1 MAISAAAPSPT
12 PTRLGGIE
20 KQSSR
25 PVDLTKPAPTSFGDT
40 LKMAINTVNDS
51 SIAADKTAGQMST
64 GKAAIDEA
72 MIMLEKADV
81 QFRLMTQVR
90 NKVVS
95 AYQEVMRLNF

>member
-1 MAISAAAPSPT
+1 MAIHAAAPSPT

-20 KQSSR
+20 KTSTK
-25 PVDLTKPAPTSFGDT
+25 PLDLTAPAPTSFGET
-40 LKMAINTVNDS
+40 LKMAINTVNES
-51 SIAADKTAGQMST
+51 SIAADKTAGQMAT

-72 MIMLEKADV
+72 MVMLEKADI

-95 AYQEVMRLNF
+95 AYQEVMKLNF

>member
-1 MAISAAAPSPT
+1 MAIQAAAPSPT

-20 KQSSR
+20 KTSTK
-25 PVDLTKPAPTSFGDT
+25 PIDLTQSEPTSFGET
-40 LKMAINTVNDS
+40 LKMAINSVNES
-51 SIAADKTAGQMST
+51 SVAADKMAGDMAT

-72 MIMLEKADV
+72 MVMLEKADI

-90 NKVVS
+90 NKVVT